1 MKVTLNWLKEFVDIS
16 LSASQVADALTM
28 AGLEVEEFATVE
40 RNFSRVVV
48 GKIIKSQKHPDADH
62 LSLCQVD
69 VGGNILPIVCG
80 APNAYEGLKAPLALD
95 GSVLSNDMK
104 VETRK
109 IRGYESQGM
118 LCSEAELGLSDR
130 SEQLMEL
137 AADLQVGQEL
147 EKVLGAPDVVFDINV
162 TPNRPDC
169 LSVIG
174 IAREIAALTGV
185 QLKKTDVKINESADA
200 IEKYIAV
207 DIEDS
212 QRCYRYSGRYLQ
224 DVTIKPSPFWM
235 ASRLHAVGIR
245 AINNIVDVT
254 NYVMM
259 EVGQPLHAFD
269 YRLLKGNKIRVRTAE
284 AGERF
289 TTLDGQEHELDQ
301 ESLLICDAEKPVALA
316 GIMGGLNS
324 EVQSDTTAVFLES
337 AYFEPTNIRRTSKK
351 LEISTESS
359 RRFERGIDPNGTLYA
374 MNRAAALMVELA
386 GATVVG
392 NAIDNYPHQVTPVSI
407 DLSVPQSN
415 EWLGISLKAEKIA
428 EILAAIELSVA
439 IKNRNM
445 IHTTVPT
452 FRPDLTRPVD
462 LVEEIAR
469 LYGYN
474 NVEPNVAP
482 NINQLQEQ
490 NPRVVFRDFVRQVLS
505 GMGFRETCNLS
516 LIHKKFGQD
525 FLPPKTSF
533 VELLNPLSEDLS
545 VFRPSMVISL
555 LTSVA
560 YNRNRQMHD
569 MRLFEIGNVAWKD
582 DGQSI
587 KTEKTQ
593 IAGVLAGHRQE
604 NAWYGSAQEFDF
616 YDMKG
621 VVEGLLSKCGIANF
635 DQQSAADDFW
645 AGESSQ
651 IYVDGNN
658 FGAFGKITD
667 DVISLFKIKTND
679 LFAFY
684 FDFDILFQNYRK
696 EKIYQP
702 VPRFP
707 SVPFDLA
714 LLIDANV
721 SAGSLEK
728 EIWKSGG
735 ENLVDVRLFDYY
747 KGEQVESGKKSV
759 AFSLT
764 FSSKERTL
772 SDDEIENVI
781 DQILAHLSEQFGAQ
795 LRDR

>member
-1 MKVTLNWLKEFVDIS
+1 MKVTLNWLKEFVDFS

-28 AGLEVEEFATVE
+28 AGLEVEEVSTGV

-48 GKIIKSQKHPDADH
+48 GKIVKSQKHPDADH

-80 APNAYEGLKAPLALD
+80 APNACEGLKAPLALD
-95 GSVLSNDMK
+95 GSVLLNDLK

-109 IRGYESQGM
+109 IRGFESQGM

-137 AADLQVGQEL
+137 SADAEVGQDL
-147 EKVLGAPDVVFDINV
+147 ENVLGAADVIFDINV

-174 IAREIAALTGV
+174 IAREIAAMTGSKLV
-185 QLKKTDVKINESADA
+185 RPEVKIAEFTDA
-200 IEKYIAV
+200 IEKYMAV
-207 DIEDS
+207 DVKDAE
-212 QRCYRYSGRYLQ
+212 RCFRYSGRYLRN
-224 DVTIKPSPFWM
+224 ISINPSPFWM
-235 ASRLHAVGIR
+235 ASRLHAVGVR

-269 YRLLKGNKIRVRTAE
+269 YRLLEGNKIIVRTAE

-301 ESLLICDAEKPVALA
+301 ESLLICDAAKPVALA

-324 EVQSDTTAVFLES
+324 EVQPDTSAVFLES

-351 LEISTESS
+351 LELSTESS

-386 GATVVG
+386 DAQVVG
-392 NAIDNYPHQVTPVSI
+392 DAIDNYPHNVTPVEI
-407 DLSVPQSN
+407 DLSVHQSN
-415 EWLGISLKAEKIA
+415 VWLGVSQKREQIA
-428 EILAAIELSVA
+428 EMLFSIELAVEQ
-439 IKNRNM
+439 KNGDT
-445 IHTTVPT
+445 IHATVPT
-452 FRPDLTRPVD
+452 FRPDLTRPID

-469 LYGYN
+469 LYGYD

-482 NINQLQEQ
+482 HINQLQEP
-490 NPRVVFRDFVRQVLS
+490 NPRVLFRDYVRQILS

-516 LIHKKFGQD
+516 LIHKKNGQD
-525 FLPPKTSF
+525 FLPQKTDF
-533 VELLNPLSEDLS
+533 VALLNPLSEDLS
-545 VFRPSMVISL
+545 VFRPNMIISL

-569 MRLFEIGNVAWKD
+569 MRLFEIGNVAWKEK
-582 DGQSI
+582 GHSV

-593 IAGVLAGHRQE
+593 IAGILAGHRQE
-604 NAWYGSAQEFDF
+604 NAWYGKAKEFDF
-616 YDMKG
+616 YDIKG
-621 VVEGLLSKCGIANF
+621 VVEGLLEKLGIEKVT
-635 DQQSAADDFW
+635 QESAHNVFW
-645 AGESSQ
+645 GTESSKV
-651 IYVDGNN
+651 IVDGKSC
-658 FGAFGKITD
+658 GAFGKIAD
-667 DVISLFKIKTND
+667 DVLALFKIKTND

-684 FDFDILFQNYRK
+684 FDFDKLFENRQN
-696 EKIYQP
+696 EKIYEP

-714 LLIDANV
+714 LLIEVNV
-721 SAGSLEK
+721 SAGNLEK